1 VFELLWSERDTSRT
15 PHGKVLQSVEGS
27 ACVDP
32 RGPFNG
38 TLVSTMTSENRLASW
53 AALLALVTG
62 QIDRQ
67 LQAQLEF
74 VLAENRIG
82 SGLRIGTR
90 DLSGNLS

>member
-1 VFELLWSERDTSRT
+1 
-15 PHGKVLQSVEGS
+15 
-27 ACVDP
+27 
-32 RGPFNG
+32 
-38 TLVSTMTSENRLASW
+38 MTSENRLASW